1 MLSSEGPRERQL
13 RLGPEALTDEELVG
27 LVLTGGASG
36 RRLAEALLQRI
47 GGLAMLRRTEL
58 ASLRDW
64 GIGPS
69 RASALCAALE
79 LARRLN
85 LAEVPPR
92 PCLRSASEAYAFLR
106 PRLAH
111 RPVEVFSVTL
121 LDVRLKVLRE
131 VTVAEGTGWA
141 CAVQPRDA
149 LLPALRDGAAAVL
162 FAHNHPSGDA
172 GPSDEDRAL
181 TRRLVAACE
190 LLGVRPVDHLVV
202 CLEGF
207 SSMREL
213 GQWPET

>member
-1 MLSSEGPRERQL
+1 VLATEGPRERQQ

-36 RRLAEALLQRI
+36 KRLAEVLLRRI
-47 GGLAMLRRTEL
+47 GGLAMLRGAEL
-58 ASLRDW
+58 ESLREW

-85 LAEVPPR
+85 LAEAPTR
-92 PCLRSASEAYAFLR
+92 PSLRSASEAYAFLR
-106 PRLAH
+106 PRLAY

-121 LDVRLKVLRE
+121 MDVRLRVLRE
-131 VTVAEGTGWA
+131 VQVAEGNGWS
-141 CAVQPRDA
+141 CAVHPRDA

-162 FAHNHPSGDA
+162 FAHNHPSGDSV
-172 GPSDEDRAL
+172 PSDDDRAL
-181 TRRLVAACE
+181 TRRLVSACE
-190 LLGVRPVDHLVV
+190 LLGIRPVDHLVV
-202 CLEGF
+202 CLDGF

-213 GQWPET
+213 GEWPQS